1 MDLGC
6 GRLWL
11 WIFTLRSITDGWP
24 DRRINNK
31 GRPVAARRQGLLNS
45 GSHSFVPPQDVRINL
60 EHGTIVH
67 CVSGAII
74 AILSPRSRVRV
85 HLPSFFFLLRR
96 TKIRHQNPIQT
107 HLSFFPIEIQID
119 SRRSRD
125 LTSLI
130 RLTPYM

>member
-1 MDLGC
+1 
-6 GRLWL
+6 
-11 WIFTLRSITDGWP
+11 
-24 DRRINNK
+24 
-31 GRPVAARRQGLLNS
+31 
-45 GSHSFVPPQDVRINL
+45 VRINL

-74 AILSPRSRVRV
+74 AFDNYPSRYYHPGHVYMYTYR
-85 HLPSFFFLLRR
+85 LFFFFSD
-96 TKIRHQNPIQT
+96 TKIRHQNPIET

-119 SRRSRD
+119 SRRPRD